1 MLQDYFENNV
11 VWRVTLNNGEVLTSL
26 PDFNWKDLKKKVKSE
41 GTTINSLSL
50 VFRDNVLSV
59 FDNDAEG
66 YYLVDGF
73 SGDINIEVRAT
84 KIVGTILGAV
94 CKIQEVRIPE
104 LIVMRTEYR
113 EVHKCIRDAII
124 WKQGYPKLYDFPS

>member
-11 VWRVTLNNGEVLTSL
+11 VWRATLNNGEVLTQL
-26 PDFNWKDLKKKVKSE
+26 PDFSWKGLKRKVE
-41 GTTINSLSL
+41 FLNLTINSLSL
-50 VFRDNVLSV
+50 VFRDNVLST

-73 SGDINIEVRAT
+73 SGDINIDVRAT
-84 KIVGTILGAV
+84 KIVGTILGAI

-104 LIVMRTEYR
+104 LIIIRTEYR
-113 EVHKCIRDAII
+113 EVSKCIKDAII